1 MLTYGITLEQDT
13 NRSWLATCAE
23 LPEMASVGDDE
34 QEALLN
40 AIDAIETAIQGRIS
54 DRQAV
59 PFPERV
65 KRGRHPVTM
74 PAQVTAKVLLHNE
87 MLRQNIRKAELARR
101 LGVHM
106 PQVDRLLN
114 PRHASRLEM
123 IEAALQAVG
132 RKLELRIS
140 PCAK

>member
-1 MLTYGITLEQDT
+1 MLTYGITLERDT

-23 LPEMASVGDDE
+23 LPEMASVGEDQ

-40 AIDAIETAIQGRIS
+40 AIDAIETAIQGRIA
-54 DRQAV
+54 DRQPV
-59 PFPERV
+59 PFPQRV

-87 MLRQNIRKAELARR
+87 MLKQNIRKAELARR

-114 PRHASRLEM
+114 PRHASKLEM
-123 IEAALQAVG
+123 IEAALHAVG
-132 RKLELRIS
+132 RKLELRIGPAS
-140 PCAK
+140 